1 MTIPTLRRLAT
12 PADIAAVHS
21 IYMHPEVVP
30 YLGIDPVPLAKFE
43 PYFAGL
49 LASNAFF
56 VVTRDG
62 AIRGFYRATR
72 QPGRSSHVVIL
83 TTLAIDPSEKGTG
96 LAAAMIEEAI
106 ELARTQGVLRVE
118 LTLEAD
124 NRRAF
129 AFYRKLGFEQE
140 GRLKKAYKRAD
151 EPDYL
156 DELVMARWL
165 G

>member
-1 MTIPTLRRLAT
+1 MPIPTLRRLAT
-12 PADIAAVHS
+12 PGDIAAVHS

-30 YLGIDPVPLAKFE
+30 YLGIDPVSLDGFE

-49 LASNAFF
+49 VASGAFF
-56 VVTRDG
+56 VVPRDG
-62 AIRGFYRATR
+62 EVRGFYRATR
-72 QPGRSSHVVIL
+72 QPGRSRHVVIL
-83 TTLAIDPSEKGTG
+83 TTLAIDPSQKGTG
-96 LAAAMIEEAI
+96 LAFAMIEEAI
-106 ELARTQGVLRVE
+106 ELVRAQGVLRVE
-118 LTLEAD
+118 LTLESD
-124 NRRAF
+124 NQRAL

-140 GRLKKAYKRAD
+140 GRLKKAYKRAG

>member
-1 MTIPTLRRLAT
+1 MPNPLLRRLAI
-12 PADIAAVHS
+12 PDDLRAVHA

-30 YLGIDPVPLAKFE
+30 YLGIDPVSLAGFE

-49 LASNAFF
+49 LASGAFF
-56 VVTRDG
+56 VVPRDG
-62 AIRGFYRATR
+62 EVRGFYRANR
-72 QPGRSSHVVIL
+72 QPGRSSHVAIL
-83 TTLAIDPSEKGTG
+83 TTLAIAPSEKGSG

-106 ELARTQGVLRVE
+106 DLLRAQGVLRVE

-124 NRRAF
+124 NQRAL
-129 AFYRKLGFEQE
+129 AFYRKRGFEQE
-140 GRLKKAYKRAD
+140 GRLKKAYKRAG

>member
-1 MTIPTLRRLAT
+1 MPNPTLRRLAT
-12 PADIAAVHS
+12 PDDMQAVHT

-30 YLGIDPVPLAKFE
+30 YLGIDPVSLEGFA

-49 LASNAFF
+49 LASGSFF
-56 VVTRDG
+56 VVPREG
-62 AIRGFYRATR
+62 EVRGFYRENR
-72 QPGRSSHVVIL
+72 QPNRSSHVSIL
-83 TTLAIDPSEKGTG
+83 TTLAIAPSEKGSG
-96 LAAAMIEEAI
+96 LATAMIEEAI
-106 ELARTQGVLRVE
+106 ELMRAQGVLRLE

-124 NRRAF
+124 NRRAL
-129 AFYRKLGFEQE
+129 AFYRRLGFEQE
-140 GRLKKAYKRAD
+140 GRLKKAYKRAG

>member
-1 MTIPTLRRLAT
+1 MPNPLLRRLAT
-12 PADIAAVHS
+12 PDDMQAVYD

-30 YLGIDPVPLAKFE
+30 YLGIDPVSLEGFG

-49 LASNAFF
+49 LASGAFF
-56 VVTRDG
+56 VVPRDG
-62 AIRGFYRATR
+62 EVRGFYRENR
-72 QPGRSSHVVIL
+72 QPDRSSHVSIL
-83 TTLAIDPSEKGTG
+83 TTLAIAPSEKGSG
-96 LAAAMIEEAI
+96 LATAMIEEAI
-106 ELARTQGVLRVE
+106 EEMRTQGVLRVE

-124 NRRAF
+124 NLRAL

-140 GRLKKAYKRAD
+140 GRLKKAYKRANA
-151 EPDYL
+151 PDYL